1 MREGNALGSFLW
13 QRLSLALL
21 GIDAN
26 VCNNFFIKV
35 QKALV
40 YCNSRMS
47 HGLMLAFRSLNLEV
61 KRCYAIVLL
70 YTRVYDL
77 VYVPSIL

>member
-26 VCNNFFIKV
+26 VCNNFF
-35 QKALV
+35 
-40 YCNSRMS
+40 Y
-47 HGLMLAFRSLNLEV
+47 
-61 KRCYAIVLL
+61 
-70 YTRVYDL
+70 
-77 VYVPSIL
+77 